1 MTVLERLRGL
11 NNHGCAYVTED
22 QSDRLCPCEMRLWQH
37 LPTLLALAEAVKE
50 AVDGSWKIQVHAD
63 REIQAFERD
72 DVANIRKALAELE
85 KEAV

>member
-50 AVDGSWKIQVHAD
+50 EFGGIEDFGPAATVYVRGDGLAKIGA
-63 REIQAFERD
+63 
-72 DVANIRKALAELE
+72 ALADLE

>member
-37 LPTLLALAEAVKE
+37 LPTLLALAEAVK
-50 AVDGSWKIQVHAD
+50 AKDQ
-63 REIQAFERD
+63 QAMD
-72 DVANIRKALAELE
+72 KALADLE

>member
-37 LPTLLALAEAVKE
+37 LPTLLALAEAVK
-50 AVDGSWKIQVHAD
+50 AVRDEESDSTWKAML
-63 REIQAFERD
+63 A
-72 DVANIRKALAELE
+72 ALADLE